1 MNKGLLL
8 DLAQFAVGGIAI
20 YLYFQCGSILDTV
33 ILVCSLSVILIPLQY
48 FSNKIHMEAGE
59 EPSGDQ
65 LEDVT
70 PFRSDQIQ

>member
-33 ILVCSLSVILIPLQY
+33 MLVGGLSVFLIPLQY
-48 FSNKIHMEAGE
+48 FSNKIHAEAGKE
-59 EPSGDQ
+59 VLGDQ
-65 LEDVT
+65 LEE
-70 PFRSDQIQ
+70 SISLQSEKLH